1 MKTLKALSTKI
12 LAVLLL
18 LPAMASAAPLLINYQ
33 GRLVD
38 TAGNPLT
45 GAQSILFSVY
55 DAASAGSLLWSE
67 TQSVTP
73 DNGIFSVSLG
83 GVQTLPAAVFASD
96 ALYLEEDRRRRP
108 ADPAHAP
115 ALRALRAVRGQPR
128 FSFQC
133 GHRFHPHRRFRQPAA
148 PG

>member
-45 GAQSILFSVY
+45 GAQSILLRLRRSERRL
-55 DAASAGSLLWSE
+55 AALERNPERHAGQRHL
-67 TQSVTP
+67 QRQP
-73 DNGIFSVSLG
+73 GRRPNPPGRGIRLRRP
-83 GVQTLPAAVFASD
+83 LPGS
-96 ALYLEEDRRRRP
+96 EDRRRRP